1 MQLTTDQRPK
11 FLRSFLDA
19 LGKEA
24 EITGWRAV
32 IPYALLPC
40 VALAVAVAY
49 FMPATFWSTHD
60 QEMAVVV
67 YSGIL
72 TFNGLILTLG
82 WSAFS
87 RIYDVLLRGDFGKY
101 VMRAGLLA
109 DYLLQI
115 TYMHIFQVAAVIFFC
130 RWSREYIARQ
140 HSHVDWSICFRD
152 HHRAHDV
159 RDKTGGQCGH
169 GHERSRLA
177 VSLFREQPAA
187 IGAGKCCRDRRPLEL
202 FNLDGFAFD
211 GRK

>member
-115 TYMHIFQVAAVIFFC
+115 TYMHIFQVAAVIFSAAGLVSILLDSIPMWIGRSVFGIT
-130 RWSREYIARQ
+130 IALTMYAIKQ
-140 HSHVDWSICFRD
+140 
-152 HHRAHDV
+152 AAN
-159 RDKTGGQCGH
+159 
-169 GHERSRLA
+169 A
-177 VSLFREQPAA
+177 VTAMNDLVWQSAYFESNRPQSGPGNVVG
-187 IGAGKCCRDRRPLEL
+187 IGDR
-202 FNLDGFAFD
+202 
-211 GRK
+211 